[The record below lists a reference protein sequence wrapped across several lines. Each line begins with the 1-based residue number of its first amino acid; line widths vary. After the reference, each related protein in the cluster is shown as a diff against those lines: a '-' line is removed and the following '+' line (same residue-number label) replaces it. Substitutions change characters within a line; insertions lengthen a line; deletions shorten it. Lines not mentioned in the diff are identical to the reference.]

1 MREKKSTIV
10 LFLMVAGCARPPA
23 ATPAMPASTVP
34 GGTPAVARRPAD
46 PPRLV
51 TPLAG
56 PRVAEVLTAAGDVRD
71 ALVTG
76 NALWLA
82 TAGGLVRA
90 SLELAE
96 EARFTTLDGLPSN
109 DVRELAALDDEL
121 YLATGAGV
129 VSMRLDGGRLADLTL
144 LPLAQVRA
152 VAVSQGAL
160 FAGTSNGLWRWDGR
174 QFQPAA
180 LEGQQVNRLISD
192 GTALWAATSAGVARI
207 AGGRVSRFTK
217 KDGLPDDFVWDVAL
231 EEGSL
236 QVETMAGPAR
246 IEGGA
251 VKALPGAAKRR
262 IPIPF
267 GDGRLVIGDSGVT
280 RLGPD
285 GAARTSL
292 QPLGLPS
299 PDVTALAV
307 GDDALY
313 VGTFDRGVAALRRDR
328 DDGSLSIDPV
338 EGLIDERINAL
349 AVRRDGAVEEL
360 WVGTARGASRVRAGQ
375 ITHYTEADGLPD
387 DHVNAI
393 LADADAVRLVT
404 TRGYAEITA
413 GGLKRVMA
421 ENGLPMTRLY
431 AAARTAD
438 GALWLGGAHGAARL
452 GCERAACD
460 TPSWSTARALSGEL
474 PDDYVTALLTT
485 GDDLWVGTY
494 SSGLA
499 RRSGRR
505 WSSLREP
512 DLPSGWINAGA
523 LASWHGRV
531 WAGTVER
538 GLLVSPPQRPGEDEG
553 RWTTLGIADGLPSAD
568 VTAFAADD
576 DGLWVGTRGGLARVV
591 MPVVVGGLR

>member
-1 MREKKSTIV
+1 MRAKKSTIV
-10 LFLMVAGCARPPA
+10 LFWLVAGCARPPA
-23 ATPAMPASTVP
+23 TTVATTQAATAPAPS
-34 GGTPAVARRPAD
+34 RRSAEPV
-46 PPRLV
+46 RLV

-71 ALVTG
+71 ALVAG
-76 NALWLA
+76 GALWLA

-90 SLELAE
+90 SMDLAE

-109 DVRELAALDDEL
+109 DARALAALGDEL
-121 YLATGAGV
+121 YLATAAGV
-129 VSMRLDGGRLADLTL
+129 VSMRLDGGRPIDLTL
-144 LPLAQVRA
+144 LPLVQARA
-152 VAVSQGAL
+152 VAVSGVAL
-160 FAGTSNGLWRWDGR
+160 FAGTPGGLYRWDGR

-180 LEGQQVNRLISD
+180 LEGLAINRLCTD
-192 GTALWAATSAGVARI
+192 GAALWAATSGGVARLE
-207 AGGRVSRFTK
+207 AGRVTRLSK

-231 EEGSL
+231 DDNGVR
-236 QVETMAGPAR
+236 VETMAGAAR

-251 VKALPGAAKRR
+251 VTALPDAAKRR
-262 IPIPF
+262 TTISF
-267 GDGRLVIGDSGVT
+267 GDGRLAIGESGVT
-280 RLGPD
+280 RLGSD
-285 GAARTSL
+285 GAARASL

-299 PDVTALAV
+299 PNVTALAV

-313 VGTFDRGVAALRRDR
+313 VGTFDHGVAAVRRDR

-338 EGLIDERINAL
+338 EGLIDERVNAL

-375 ITHYTEADGLPD
+375 ITHFTEADGLPD

-393 LADADAVRLVT
+393 LTDADTVRLIT
-404 TRGYAEITA
+404 TRGYLEITA
-413 GGLKRVMA
+413 AGQKRVLP

-431 AAARTAD
+431 AAARSPD

-452 GCERAACD
+452 GCERTACD
-460 TPSWSTARALSGEL
+460 APSWSTARAISGEL
-474 PDDYVTALLTT
+474 PDDYVTALLST

-494 SSGLA
+494 SSGLS
-499 RRSGRR
+499 RKSGRH
-505 WSSLREP
+505 WSLLREP
-512 DLPSGWINAGA
+512 ELPSGWINPGA
-523 LASWHGRV
+523 LTSWHGRV

-538 GLLVSPPQRPGEDEG
+538 GLMVSPPQRPGEDEG
-553 RWTTLGIADGLPSAD
+553 RWTTLNVADGLPSSD
-568 VTAFAADD
+568 VTALAADD